1 VEFHHQCAVPDQQAP
16 DGKGRIRFP
25 WHPPASYHGITISFW
40 AVKFIKNSIGLKI
53 FSVVILIVI
62 VMVGV
67 SVVNV
72 KLESR
77 VGQALDR
84 VSIRGQQL

>member
-1 VEFHHQCAVPDQQAP
+1 M
-16 DGKGRIRFP
+16 K
-25 WHPPASYHGITISFW
+25 TI
-40 AVKFIKNSIGLKI
+40 KESIGLKI

-77 VGQALDR
+77 VDQALER
-84 VSIRGQQL
+84 VSIRGQQP